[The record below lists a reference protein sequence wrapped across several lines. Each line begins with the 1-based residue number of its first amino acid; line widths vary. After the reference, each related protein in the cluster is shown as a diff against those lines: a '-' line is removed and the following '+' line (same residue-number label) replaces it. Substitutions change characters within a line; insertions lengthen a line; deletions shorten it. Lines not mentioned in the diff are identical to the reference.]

1 MIRMDNGIF
10 AREKRLA
17 QFSRDIA
24 NRSRFL
30 LKKRYKLEGREEAI
44 KADIEVMTDIANEIA
59 MVPSWRSAF
68 DDEDVTFIEK
78 LLVASRDKKWIIELE

>member
-1 MIRMDNGIF
+1 MDNGIT
-10 AREKRLA
+10 RERGFT

-30 LKKRYKLEGREEAI
+30 LKKKYRLEGREEAI
-44 KADIEVMTDIANEIA
+44 RSDLEVMTDIANEIA

-68 DDEDVTFIEK
+68 DDEDADFIEK
-78 LLVASRDKKWIIELE
+78 LLIASRDKKWIIELE